1 MQAEQKKPQHTQ
13 ESLFPISR
21 SHDKEQPPPKTSI
34 TAKVMRAIRT
44 AGFSQKLA
52 IRACMLQLFC
62 LIGGGSMCF
71 TNVSASNI
79 IHVMRSDLQG
89 DGVTVYNRLREI
101 HASALTLGPDT
112 RVVYPT
118 KTTVNI
124 EIPLGATTIPLTNN
138 TDFCDCTF
146 LVKNTSK
153 DNFFLFSLDRRSDLQ
168 DNETV
173 NFSTLASAARK
184 VNVSG
189 NMIDSGDFS
198 SVPALSHGHKLLY
211 VYDPNVWSIGGV
223 SGTLEVYRRD
233 IIHIADGQAQNKP
246 IRPYAEASNLMCF
259 WDEVTGE
266 TSPTFEN
273 LTFTR
278 TASSTQ
284 QTYLL
289 KACGQIGLQ
298 VRHLNINTPRE
309 DTILSD
315 RPRYLDD
322 QCLYIRHS
330 VNILLENIC
339 VNGTYSRSHQHGYA
353 FRMINLAN
361 TTLRN
366 VQGDG
371 AWGVQC
377 GFFLNT
383 VTLDGCTL
391 NRFDCHCYCAD
402 FTYRNCTF
410 KTDMTHYSS
419 ESCSC
424 QVACAY
430 GYMHFAHCRF
440 VDARPMIVSP
450 MYSGGHSGFELSY
463 HDCVFDILPKYYYLV
478 EGLTFD
484 DTEDSRALPNLY
496 MRDCIIDASRGTD
509 ARRYYLYHFNNQ
521 KNEGLYKDTV
531 QYLNTVSLENVKV
544 LTGNQQAPVW
554 LCNKKLNYQQH
565 LMKRVLNCPFDSIN
579 YPSK

>member
-1 MQAEQKKPQHTQ
+1 
-13 ESLFPISR
+13 
-21 SHDKEQPPPKTSI
+21 
-34 TAKVMRAIRT
+34 
-44 AGFSQKLA
+44 
-52 IRACMLQLFC
+52 
-62 LIGGGSMCF
+62 MCF
-71 TNVSASNI
+71 THVNASNI
-79 IHVMRSDLQG
+79 IRVMPSDLQG
-89 DGVTVYNRLREI
+89 DGLTVYNRLCEI
-101 HASALTLGPDT
+101 HASALALSPDT
-112 RVVYPT
+112 RVVYPSDISI
-118 KTTVNI
+118 NI
-124 EIPLGATTIPLTNN
+124 EIPLEATTIPLTCN
-138 TDFCDCTF
+138 TDFNGCSF

-153 DNFFLFSLDRRSDLQ
+153 DNLFLFSLDCRSDLQ

-184 VNVSG
+184 IDIKGSI
-189 NMIDSGDFS
+189 IDSGDFS

-211 VYDPNVWSIGGV
+211 IYDPNVWSIGGV
-223 SGTLEVYRRD
+223 SGTLEVFRRD
-233 IIHIADGQAQNKP
+233 IIHIVDGQAQNKP
-246 IRPYAEASNLMCF
+246 IRPYTETSNLMCF
-259 WDEVTGE
+259 WDEVTVKA
-266 TSPTFEN
+266 SPTFEN

-284 QTYLL
+284 RTYLL
-289 KACGQIGLQ
+289 KACGQVGLH
-298 VRHLNINTPRE
+298 VRNININTPRE
-309 DTILSD
+309 DTIPSE
-315 RPRYLDD
+315 RPHYLDD
-322 QCLYIRHS
+322 RCLYIRHS
-330 VNILLENIC
+330 VNTVLENIC
-339 VNGTYSRSHQHGYA
+339 VNGTYSRSNQHGYA

-402 FTYRNCTF
+402 FTYRNCIF
-410 KTDMTHYSS
+410 KTDMAHYSS
-419 ESCSC
+419 ENCSC

-430 GYMHFAHCRF
+430 GDMQFAHCRF

-450 MYSGGHSGFELSY
+450 MYSRGQSGFELSY
-463 HDCVFDILPKYYYLV
+463 YDCVFDVLPKYYYLV
-478 EGLTFD
+478 EGLTYD

-496 MRDCIIDASRGTD
+496 MRDCIIDATRGTN

-531 QYLNTVSLENVKV
+531 QYLNTVNLENVKV
-544 LTGNQQAPVW
+544 IAKNQQAPVW

-565 LMKRVLNCPFDSIN
+565 LIKRVLNCPFDSIN

>member
-1 MQAEQKKPQHTQ
+1 ML
-13 ESLFPISR
+13 LFFCS
-21 SHDKEQPPPKTSI
+21 
-34 TAKVMRAIRT
+34 
-44 AGFSQKLA
+44 AGV
-52 IRACMLQLFC
+52 
-62 LIGGGSMCF
+62 GSMCSSHM
-71 TNVSASNI
+71 NASNI
-79 IHVMRSDLQG
+79 IHVTLTDLQG
-89 DGVTVYNRLREI
+89 DGLMVYNRLREI
-101 HASALTLGPDT
+101 HASALTLGSDT
-112 RVVYPT
+112 RVVYPLEA
-118 KTTVNI
+118 TVNI
-124 EIPLGATTIPLTNN
+124 EIPPGATTIPLTSN
-138 TDFCDCTF
+138 TDFNGCSF
-146 LVKNTSK
+146 VVKNTST
-153 DNFFLFSLDRRSDLQ
+153 DRFFLFSLDRRSDLQ

-173 NFSTLASAARK
+173 NFTTLASAERK
-184 VNVSG
+184 VNING
-189 NMIDSGDFS
+189 NVIDSGDFS
-198 SVPALSHGHKLLY
+198 SVPALSQGHKLLY

-233 IIHIADGQAQNKP
+233 VIHIVDGQAQNKP

-259 WDEVTGE
+259 WDEVPSE
-266 TSPTFEN
+266 ESPTFEN
-273 LTFTR
+273 LTFIR
-278 TASSTQ
+278 TSSSTQ
-284 QTYLL
+284 QTHLL
-289 KACGQIGLQ
+289 KACGQVGLQ
-298 VRHLNINTPRE
+298 VRNLCIFTPRE
-309 DTILSD
+309 DTIPD
-315 RPRYLDD
+315 ERPRYLND
-322 QCLYIRHS
+322 QCIYIRHS
-330 VNILLENIC
+330 VNTLFENIC
-339 VNGTYSRSHQHGYA
+339 VNGTYSRSNQHGYA

-361 TTLRN
+361 TTMRN

-410 KTDMTHYSS
+410 KTDMRHYSS

-463 HDCVFDILPKYYYLV
+463 HDCVFDVLPKYCYLV

-496 MRDCIIDASRGTD
+496 MRDCTIDASRGTD
-509 ARRYYLYHFNNQ
+509 SGRYFLYHFNNQ
-521 KNEGLYKDTV
+521 KNEGLYQDTV

-544 LTGNQQAPVW
+544 ITGTQQAPVW
-554 LCNKKLNYQQH
+554 LCNKKLNYHQH